1 MKNRA
6 LRYLSRLV
14 AVTGALSF
22 PRALTD
28 NTIKVVT
35 SAADDPFVKR
45 FESAAR
51 RDSQIKEEAESLAE
65 ENKWSLITQ
74 GDGHSRWP
82 ALDTAKLEECLP
94 RIYRILRREAWEARD
109 MARDCDDEEVAS
121 LLLDFATKR
130 TALVGELEAH
140 AFPPVLKDE

>member
-14 AVTGALSF
+14 AVTGTLSF

-28 NTIKVVT
+28 NTIKVVIT
-35 SAADDPFVKR
+35 ADDDPFVKR

-82 ALDTAKLEECLP
+82 ALDTAKLAECLP

-130 TALVGELEAH
+130 TALVGELESLAPIS
-140 AFPPVLKDE
+140 AKPGA